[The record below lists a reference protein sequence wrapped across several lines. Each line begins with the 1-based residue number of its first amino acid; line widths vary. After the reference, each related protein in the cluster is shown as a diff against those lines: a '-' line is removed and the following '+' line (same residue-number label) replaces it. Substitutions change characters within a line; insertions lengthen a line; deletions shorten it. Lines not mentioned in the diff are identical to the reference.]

1 MRQQQQ
7 HDLKHHYRGI
17 EVGSTRQCGRSY
29 VVNAAP
35 GESFESQPPKNIW
48 DSLKNSIDA
57 FYRFSRPHTII
68 GTVKKKITLKK
79 FRLLLCI
86 LPHRLKVTADK
97 KVQTLVSDEKSEEVY
112 RIKIVNLCFN
122 T

>member
-1 MRQQQQ
+1 MLSTGLAGHTQLQAQLSKKLP
-7 HDLKHHYRGI
+7 LKSSGC
-17 EVGSTRQCGRSY
+17 S
-29 VVNAAP
+29 
-35 GESFESQPPKNIW
+35 
-48 DSLKNSIDA
+48 
-57 FYRFSRPHTII
+57 
-68 GTVKKKITLKK
+68 
-79 FRLLLCI
+79 LCI